1 MHKKVIEFNLSR
13 RTAKHPEVKSGDV
26 IRIHR
31 KIKEGDKERIQVY
44 EGLVIRIQGR
54 QSSSPMLTVRKQS
67 FGVGV
72 ELMIPLHSPIID
84 KIEIVKKT
92 KTRRAK
98 LYYVRG
104 KSDRAL
110 RKKLRATTLSEAMTT
125 DANEEEPKAAS
136 SLEETKE
143 GDGIISND
151 ATETTSNEVNIE
163 TSATVATEKIE
174 KKDEVVK

>member
-1 MHKKVIEFNLSR
+1 MHKKVIEFNLSQ
-13 RTAKHPEVKSGDV
+13 RTAKHPEVTSGDV
-26 IRIHR
+26 IRVHR
-31 KIKEGDKERIQVY
+31 KIKEGDKERIQVF

-72 ELMIPLHSPIID
+72 ELMIPLYSPIVE

-98 LYYVRG
+98 LYYVRE

-110 RKKLRATTLSEAMTT
+110 RKKLRATTLSKVISTGAEKETAPEYTQKT
-125 DANEEEPKAAS
+125 DSDTPQETDVS
-136 SLEETKE
+136 SSAPTQEQNPSSE
-143 GDGIISND
+143 GDQ
-151 ATETTSNEVNIE
+151 EV
-163 TSATVATEKIE
+163 
-174 KKDEVVK
+174 KK